1 MDSGVNGRQRGDVGS
16 ETTSLGWVLLDGGP
30 PAARRGGPWNGGEPL
45 LDNYSY
51 YSLENVDFWLESNRI
66 R

>member
-1 MDSGVNGRQRGDVGS
+1 MGDNGVMLEVKRLL
-16 ETTSLGWVLLDGGP
+16 LGWVLLDGGP

-45 LDNYSY
+45 LDNYSC